1 MSKHTPGPWEDQGSC
16 SSGHEIK
23 AKVAHIGE
31 GAITLFHAP
40 NMRDVSFNFT
50 KEGELW
56 GLLCYEQYVQFPSK
70 AWEGMQEANV
80 RLITAAPEL
89 LVACKEFVR
98 KVECG
103 EARSKRSYAQMKA
116 AIAKAEDATLQQ
128 HTEEEIKQAMEN
140 ADVMKHL

>member
-1 MSKHTPGPWEDQGSC
+1 MKHTPGPWEDQGSS

-80 RLITAAPEL
+80 RLITAAPDL
-89 LVACKEFVR
+89 LAACKALMNAKTASE
-98 KVECG
+98 
-103 EARSKRSYAQMKA
+103 RSKAVDIGRA
-116 AIAKAEDATLQQ
+116 AIKKAENQSA
-128 HTEEEIKQAMEN
+128 
-140 ADVMKHL
+140 

>member
-31 GAITLFHAP
+31 ELITLFHAP
-40 NMRDVSFNFT
+40 SIGDVSFKLT

-70 AWEGMQEANV
+70 IWEGMQEANV
-80 RLITAAPEL
+80 RLITASPDL
-89 LVACKEFVR
+89 LAACKALINAKTASE
-98 KVECG
+98 
-103 EARSKRSYAQMKA
+103 RSKAVDIGRA
-116 AIAKAEDATLQQ
+116 AIKKAENQSA
-128 HTEEEIKQAMEN
+128 
-140 ADVMKHL
+140 